1 MMNDFLCP
9 KIREFDEKATIYL
22 KKKFVTE
29 EPRRRGLRR
38 REKKIQNNR
47 KQS

>member
-22 KKKFVTE
+22 KKKICNGRTTTKRPAE
-29 EPRRRGLRR
+29 ER
-38 REKKIQNNR
+38 KKIQNNR